1 MLFVFQG
8 LLFRWWENGRHCLLS
23 WFNLILWQAVEGS
36 GWFNLILWQAL
47 SQSQGFLPD
56 SVPVKCCGGLEFSYV
71 LGPCQFST
79 PSPGVAVFL
88 LSLFPRCNRFSLVHE
103 RLRPGEAREASRNPQ
118 FQVCASTRLALKKAG
133 SECLFVFWPIGTSLT
148 LSLSWPWP

>member
-1 MLFVFQG
+1 MRTVDIVCCPGSTSFF
-8 LLFRWWENGRHCLLS
+8 GRLSKGQAGSASFFDKLCLRVRAFS
-23 WFNLILWQAVEGS
+23 LILS
-36 GWFNLILWQAL
+36 L
-47 SQSQGFLPD
+47 S
-56 SVPVKCCGGLEFSYV
+56 SVGGEFSYV

-79 PSPGVAVFL
+79 PSPGVPVFL

-118 FQVCASTRLALKKAG
+118 FQVCANTRLALKKAG
-133 SECLFVFWPIGTSLT
+133 SECLFIFWPIGTSLT